1 VRAVSLRGSGPPWPR
16 AGTRAGLACAAA
28 LALAFANG
36 RAARAAP
43 PAPAPELTLTWQAPE
58 DCPSAAEV
66 QRQFV
71 RLLGGPG
78 RTPSP
83 KHVEA
88 VATVRRIALD
98 TWAVRLET
106 QVGGTPGQRTL
117 EGDSCW
123 AVASGAALI
132 LALTIDPAAASRAVV
147 TPPEPPPPPP
157 PPPVAV
163 VAPQVVAPRRPTWR
177 PFARVFSGV
186 LVGPLPQAA
195 LLGGLAVGVGR
206 AHLAAELAAW
216 GTQQRRAL
224 AADAPGA
231 GGDFRALA
239 AAARGC
245 GRFAGRPVGARFCL
259 GLELERI
266 SGNGCGVDTPGSG
279 RAMMLAGEA
288 GAALTVPI
296 GALFEASL
304 GVDAAGR
311 PYHPIFALDNVGRV
325 FTVSAFSAL
334 AELGLTARF

>member
-1 VRAVSLRGSGPPWPR
+1 MRAVSLRGSGPPCPR

-28 LALAFANG
+28 LALAFASG
-36 RAARAAP
+36 RVARAAP

-71 RLLGGPG
+71 RLLGGSE

-83 KHVEA
+83 KHVDA
-88 VATVRRIALD
+88 VATVRRLALD

-147 TPPEPPPPPP
+147 TPPEPPSPPP
-157 PPPVAV
+157 PPPVVV
-163 VAPQVVAPRRPTWR
+163 VAPPVVAPPRATWR
-177 PFARVFSGV
+177 PFLRVFSGV
-186 LVGPLPQAA
+186 VAGPLPQAA

-224 AADAPGA
+224 AADVPGA
-231 GGDFRALA
+231 GGDFRDLA

-245 GRFAGRPVGARFCL
+245 GRLGGGPVGARFCL

-266 SGNGCGVDTPGSG
+266 SGHGFGVDAPSSG
-279 RAMMLAGEA
+279 QALLMAGEA
-288 GAALTVPI
+288 GGAVTVPI
-296 GALFEASL
+296 GARFEAAL
-304 GVDAAGR
+304 GVNAAAR
-311 PYHPIFALDNVGRV
+311 PYHPRFVLDNVGRV
-325 FTVSAFSAL
+325 FAVSAFSAL

>member
-1 VRAVSLRGSGPPWPR
+1 VRAVSLRGSGPPGPR
-16 AGTRAGLACAAA
+16 AGTRAGLASAAA
-28 LALAFANG
+28 LALAFASG
-36 RAARAAP
+36 RAAHAAP

-83 KHVEA
+83 KHVQA

-106 QVGGTPGQRTL
+106 EVGGAPGQRTL

-123 AVASGAALI
+123 TVASGAALI
-132 LALTIDPAAASRAVV
+132 LALTIDPAAASRAAL
-147 TPPEPPPPPP
+147 TPPEAPPRP
-157 PPPVAV
+157 PPPVV
-163 VAPQVVAPRRPTWR
+163 LVAPTVAAPRRARWR

-186 LVGPLPQAA
+186 VVGPLPQAA
-195 LLGGLAVGVGR
+195 LVGGLAVGVGR

-216 GTQQRRAL
+216 ATQQRRAL
-224 AADAPGA
+224 AADVPGA
-231 GGDFRALA
+231 GGDFRSLA

-245 GRFAGRPVGARFCL
+245 GGLEGRPVGVRFCL

-266 SGNGCGVDTPGSG
+266 SAHGFGVDAPGTG
-279 RAMMLAGEA
+279 QALLTAGEA
-288 GAALTVPI
+288 GAALTVPV
-296 GALFEASL
+296 GARFEAAL
-304 GVDAAGR
+304 GVTAAGR
-311 PYHPIFALDNVGRV
+311 PYHPRFVLDNVGRV
-325 FTVSAFSAL
+325 FAVSAFSAQ
-334 AELGLTARF
+334 AELGLTAHF